1 MEGRYLI
8 RLEFKIY
15 TSIIDEHLYD
25 LSQTPKSVRA
35 RYFGAF
41 GNIIVLIG
49 GYEII
54 EELLEMITWVRLGI
68 HKKLMRYYN
77 SLLALFDNGVQ
88 EGFIKSG
95 AQEIIFSAPTTKKFI
110 IKMEP
115 YAPSHEPIASLESSQ
130 MEQLGEYPNQDKS
143 SMM

>member
-1 MEGRYLI
+1 
-8 RLEFKIY
+8 
-15 TSIIDEHLYD
+15 
-25 LSQTPKSVRA
+25 
-35 RYFGAF
+35 
-41 GNIIVLIG
+41 
-49 GYEII
+49 
-54 EELLEMITWVRLGI
+54 
-68 HKKLMRYYN
+68 MRYYN

-143 SMM
+143 SDVSDYEDEESNFCIYHNVHNISYHYTSQ